1 MTPVLFQMYSR
12 SPTSLVKRGSAV
24 KAVLCCKIYLGSGVK
39 ALLNIMLYYVKLQ
52 LCKTAD

>member
-12 SPTSLVKRGSAV
+12 SPTSLVKRDSAV
-24 KAVLCCKIYLGSGVK
+24 KAVLCCKIYLGSVVK

-52 LCKTAD
+52 LCETAD